1 MAVGDGSG
9 VDSGLVAGVN
19 LYTTAEGEAGRK
31 VAHAD
36 SVSRWQVPP
45 PSRVQLAYMQLT
57 PLSGGDTH
65 PNASCIS
72 AASAWLVPSNSA
84 QRARHSALLVL
95 VKPDAQ
101 ERCVGSAPLEWQAI
115 AVPIFVKSEEISPAT
130 TSGSASKSEKSE
142 KSIMIVDVGDG
153 RRVGDVATIIDY
165 LPLRNRLLPA
175 ARKKR
180 TKSARARVLCM
191 LIEVLHCY
199 IATSIL
205 ALSCVPSA

>member
-57 PLSGGDTH
+57 PLSGGAHPNVD

-130 TSGSASKSEKSE
+130 TSGSASKSEKS
-142 KSIMIVDVGDG
+142 IMIVDVGDG
-153 RRVGDVATIIDY
+153 RRVGDVATII
-165 LPLRNRLLPA
+165 LPA
-175 ARKKR
+175 ACVTACCLLPEKK
-180 TKSARARVLCM
+180 
-191 LIEVLHCY
+191 E
-199 IATSIL
+199 
-205 ALSCVPSA
+205 LSRPGHVCFAC